1 MIEATIRLEKVSRSF
16 QRGSEEVHAV
26 SEVSLDLYQGQLT
39 ALMGPS
45 GSGKSTLLN
54 LIAGWE
60 KPDSGNIVI
69 SGTDDPFR
77 WSATSILPQR
87 LGLLEDLSVGENVEL
102 PLVLGGWEP
111 LAAATRVREVLDSLD
126 LLHLAAR
133 NPRNVSIGEQ
143 QRAAFAR
150 AMVIGSSIILADEPT
165 GNQDSGR
172 GDVILS
178 QLATAAHAGATCVVA
193 THDPEVLKHCDRIV
207 RMHAGVLESDD
218 QKGDPFERSPWERQ
232 P

>member
-1 MIEATIRLEKVSRSF
+1 MSEATIRLENVSKSF
-16 QRGSEEVHAV
+16 QRGSETVHAV
-26 SEVSLDLYQGQLT
+26 NDISLEIRAGQLT

-60 KPDSGNIVI
+60 LPDSGTVVI
-69 SGTDDPFR
+69 AGTDDPFR
-77 WSATSILPQR
+77 WHSTSILPQR

-102 PLVLGGWEP
+102 PLVLDRWEP
-111 LAAATRVREVLDSLD
+111 VRAATRVREVLDSLD
-126 LLHLAAR
+126 LVHLSER

-150 AMVIGSSIILADEPT
+150 ALVIGPSIVLADEPT

-172 GDVILS
+172 GEMILS
-178 QLATAAHAGATCVVA
+178 QLASAAHAGATCVVA
-193 THDPEVLKHCDRIV
+193 THDPEALKHCDRIV
-207 RMHAGVLESDD
+207 RLHAGVLESDEE
-218 QKGDPFERSPWERQ
+218 KEDPFERSPWERK